1 MPGSTSLALSQI
13 SSALRC
19 APDSANRRHTCAR
32 CGVTRI
38 PRSLSGLA
46 EISMQLPIISRNEGL
61 AQTGADWIGAPVKSS
76 AQWACTFDY
85 DCREERFLGSSAGHR
100 ATGLREAHCER
111 VARNK
116 VRVSSLWAQHC
127 RAYNAHIELDARTRA
142 PLEKTQQALKRVE
155 PSLLACPREALHVSI
170 AWLLAV
176 HASYPVPKESLWERH
191 GGEWIAELNRIAAES
206 PAFLDQ
212 LRTRRGHRL
221 SCDCSCRAERTGE
234 PHPRAPDL
242 ALRDPQ
248 RG

>member
-1 MPGSTSLALSQI
+1 
-13 SSALRC
+13 
-19 APDSANRRHTCAR
+19 
-32 CGVTRI
+32 
-38 PRSLSGLA
+38 
-46 EISMQLPIISRNEGL
+46 MQLPIISRNEGL